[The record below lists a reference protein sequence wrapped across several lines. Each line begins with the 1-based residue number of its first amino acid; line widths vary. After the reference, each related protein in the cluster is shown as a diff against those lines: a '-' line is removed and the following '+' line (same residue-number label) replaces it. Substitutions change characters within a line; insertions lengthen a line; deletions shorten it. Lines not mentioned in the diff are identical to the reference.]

1 MGDEEIVKALEL
13 FGLTQPATRAQL
25 NEKRQEL
32 LHTWNPHR
40 FANHT
45 NHPKK
50 YMQNVKKAEAMTKE
64 IEKAF
69 RVLNEWLAGSREDVT

>member
-1 MGDEEIVKALEL
+1 MRDEEIAKALEL
-13 FGLTQPATRAQL
+13 FGLSQPVTRAQL
-25 NEKRQEL
+25 NEKREVL

-50 YMQNVKKAEAMTKE
+50 YMQMIKKAEAKRKQ
-64 IEKAF
+64 IEEAF
-69 RVLNEWLAGSREDVT
+69 NILDAWIRPPP